1 MPHAEEDTEAARVN
15 NGGTFPLAD
24 ARTDRPEEGN
34 DDGRR
39 CHLQSGE
46 VVGSTA

>member
-1 MPHAEEDTEAARVN
+1 MPRAREDTEAARVN

-34 DDGRR
+34 DDGRG
-39 CHLQSGE
+39 CHLEFGE
-46 VVGSTA
+46 VVGSPA